1 MPRRA
6 RVHFVSLK
14 SSLVN
19 LPISVYGPLLE
30 RQIRP
35 QTLAVHL
42 KPIDGE
48 GREAYVGWTGMASA
62 SSLASFNSTAG
73 ERGIETLEIDPQYA
87 AGLGFKE
94 GDVVEL
100 GLLYDLPY
108 AKTVGTEPLSADD
121 WDIVELHAAHVEGT
135 LLSQVRVANVGQ
147 EINVWVLGRTRV
159 RLRIVSL
166 DTSVTAALLTT
177 DTEVSI
183 APKSHRKSKTE
194 TKTSSPTSLEH
205 GTVAPTQDKPSYPSE
220 ILRALPARLVNVPE
234 TTTLRD
240 AKTRAYIHPY
250 TLSLLT
256 GTRYIPFDP
265 NPDPPRSGWW
275 CAHARRLEPPKDP
288 TDTINSGTGNNTS
301 IKPSAETEQDD
312 GDAKILHPGSK
323 RELGVKHDEG
333 SGKDGWEVWLGI
345 SDRVLETHVMFVGEV
360 KGGVGD
366 WDLVQI
372 SLTGAREQ
380 GPVINGNLDD
390 PSSSSS
396 SSSASVAIS
405 PELVTPS
412 ESSLRLSGV
421 SNIIEDTTKTCVA
434 NYAVHAR
441 KDVVRGVPGILI
453 TGRQGMGKTSVAK
466 EIARRLE
473 ADERVYA
480 SIHYIDFSSLASKP
494 AQTLGALF
502 RHLFVLARWHSPS
515 VLIFDNL
522 DKVCAAEVEHADSF
536 RQRHITELFLMQ
548 YSSNAR
554 LAPSNFRGIVLLAT
568 AESQTSV
575 HSLLHTLHIF
585 KDVASIPPPGREA
598 RKEILANLVSRRLSM
613 AKEPLSFVVDES
625 DPPEYTRLAV
635 GTEGYSPVD
644 LRDLVTRTIQVAVG
658 RAVSEVGVDVEKV
671 TLSAKDFVEAQEGFV
686 PLSLR
691 DVPLQKSD
699 VEWADI
705 GGLKDTKLVL
715 RETLEWP
722 TKYAQL
728 FKQSPLRLR
737 SGLLLY
743 GYPGC
748 GKTLLASAVAKECG
762 LNFISIK
769 GPELLNKYIGQSE
782 KSVRDIFDRASAAK
796 PCVLFFDEFD
806 SIAPKRGHDSTGV
819 TDRVVNQ
826 MLTQMDG
833 AEGLDGVYVLAA
845 TSRPDLI
852 DSALLRPGRLD
863 KSLLCD
869 LPGIEDRKDIL
880 VAVSRKLTLAPSVD
894 FDKLASVTEG
904 FSGADLQALVYN
916 AHLEVVHAA
925 IDAEEADGNG
935 GSGIEAGRRRVGVG
949 LSDEVPV
956 KYMVLGARKDAA
968 KEASK
973 ADETK
978 MKQRLQQIRAS
989 KSGGAEADSRAV
1001 VTPKK
1006 HEITQEHLLKVLKT
1020 TRPSVSR
1027 EEQVRLGRIYRE
1039 FVSDRGGG
1047 EKTFPTPVGDG
1058 GVGSRASLG

>member
-19 LPISVYGPLLE
+19 LPISIYGPLLE

-42 KPIDGE
+42 KPIDGH

-62 SSLASFNSTAG
+62 SSLASFNSTPG

-87 AGLGFKE
+87 AGLGFKQ
-94 GDVVEL
+94 GDVLEL

-108 AKTVGTEPLSADD
+108 AKTVSTEPLSADD

-166 DTSVTAALLTT
+166 DTPATTAALLTT

-194 TKTSSPTSLEH
+194 TKASSPTNIEPGAVPS
-205 GTVAPTQDKPSYPSE
+205 TQDKPSYPSE
-220 ILRALPARLVNVPE
+220 ILRALPTRLVNFPE
-234 TTTLRD
+234 SFIPRD
-240 AKTRAYIHPY
+240 GKTRAYIHPY

-288 TDTINSGTGNNTS
+288 TDILNSGTDNNAKVQSST
-301 IKPSAETEQDD
+301 ETEQED

-323 RELGVKHDEG
+323 REAVAKADEG
-333 SGKDGWEVWLGI
+333 NGKDGLEVWLGI
-345 SDRVLETHVMFVGEV
+345 SDRVLETHIMFVGEV
-360 KGGVGD
+360 KGGVED
-366 WDLVQI
+366 WDLVRYAP
-372 SLTGAREQ
+372 SFLVSPAST
-380 GPVINGNLDD
+380 
-390 PSSSSS
+390 SSSSPS
-396 SSSASVAIS
+396 IS
-405 PELVTPS
+405 PEPATPS
-412 ESSLRLSGV
+412 EPSISLSGV
-421 SNIIEDTTKTCVA
+421 SEILEDTTKTCVA
-434 NYAVHAR
+434 NYAVHAC
-441 KDVVRGVPGILI
+441 KDFVRG
-453 TGRQGMGKTSVAK
+453 GRQGMGKTSVAK

-480 SIHYIDFSSLASKP
+480 SIHYVDFSSLASKP
-494 AQTLGALF
+494 AQTLGAFF

-515 VLIFDNL
+515 VLVFDNL

-575 HSLLHTLHIF
+575 HALLHTLHVF

-598 RKEILANLVSRRLSM
+598 RKEILASLVSRRLSM
-613 AKEPLSFVVDES
+613 AKEPLSFVIDES

-635 GTEGYSPVD
+635 ETEGYSPVD

-658 RAVSEVGVDVEKV
+658 RAVSEAGVGVEKV
-671 TLSAKDFVEAQEGFV
+671 TLSAKDFVEAHEGFV

-806 SIAPKRGHDSTGV
+806 SIAPKRLLNGVCRGHDSTGV

-833 AEGLDGVYVLAA
+833 AEGLEGVYVLAA

-880 VAVSRKLTLAPSVD
+880 AAVSRKLTLAPSVD
-894 FDKLASVTEG
+894 FDELAHMTEG

-925 IDAEEADGNG
+925 IDAEKADGDV
-935 GSGIEAGRRRVGVG
+935 EVGRRKVGAG
-949 LSDEVPV
+949 TEW
-956 KYMVLGARKDAA
+956 
-968 KEASK
+968 
-973 ADETK
+973 
-978 MKQRLQQIRAS
+978 AS
-989 KSGGAEADSRAV
+989 KSGGMEKDSGAV

-1006 HEITQEHLLKVLKT
+1006 VRILGLLVWIPLEGLMFLQHEIAQEHLLKVLKT

-1027 EEQVRLGRIYRE
+1027 EEQARLGRIYRT
-1039 FVSDRGGG
+1039 FVSDRGEG
-1047 EKTFPTPVGDG
+1047 EKTFATPGGDS
-1058 GVGSRASLG
+1058 GVGSRASMG

>member
-35 QTLAVHL
+35 QSLAVHL
-42 KPIDGE
+42 KLADGG

-108 AKTVGTEPLSADD
+108 AKTVSTEPLSADD
-121 WDIVELHAAHVEGT
+121 WDVVELHAAHVEGT

-166 DTSVTAALLTT
+166 DTSATAALLTT

-194 TKTSSPTSLEH
+194 TKASSQTSLDH
-205 GTVAPTQDKPSYPSE
+205 GTVMPTQNKPSYPSE
-220 ILRALPARLVNVPE
+220 ILRALPARLVNIPE
-234 TTTLRD
+234 TITLRD
-240 AKTRAYIHPY
+240 AKMRAYIHPY

-288 TDTINSGTGNNTS
+288 TNIMKSGIEDNAS
-301 IKPSAETEQDD
+301 IKPSAETEQDAE
-312 GDAKILHPGSK
+312 AKILHPGSK
-323 RELGVKHDEG
+323 RELGAKDDEG
-333 SGKDGWEVWLGI
+333 NGKDGWEVWLGI
-345 SDRVLETHVMFVGEV
+345 SDRVMETHVLFIGEV

-366 WDLVQI
+366 WDLVRI

-390 PSSSSS
+390 PASPSSLSSP
-396 SSSASVAIS
+396 SALAAIS
-405 PELVTPS
+405 S
-412 ESSLRLSGV
+412 EIVASSGSSLRLSGV
-421 SNIIEDTTKTCVA
+421 SNILEDVTNTCVA
-434 NYAVHAR
+434 TYAVHAR
-441 KDVVRGVPGILI
+441 KDVVRGIPGILI

-480 SIHYIDFSSLASKP
+480 SIHYIDFSPLASKP

-515 VLIFDNL
+515 VLVFDNL

-568 AESQTSV
+568 AENQTSV
-575 HSLLHTLHIF
+575 HSLLHTLHVF

-598 RKEILANLVSRRLSM
+598 RKEILVSLVSLRLSM
-613 AKEPLSFVVDES
+613 AKEPLSFVIDES

-644 LRDLVTRTIQVAVG
+644 LRDLVTRTVQVAVG
-658 RAVSEVGVDVEKV
+658 RAVSEVGVGVEKV
-671 TLSAKDFVEAQEGFV
+671 TLSAKDFIEAQEGFV

-691 DVPLQKSD
+691 DVPLQKSG

-833 AEGLDGVYVLAA
+833 AEGLEGVYVLAA

-869 LPGIEDRKDIL
+869 LPGVEDRKDIL
-880 VAVSRKLTLAPSVD
+880 VAVSRKLKLAPSVD
-894 FDKLASVTEG
+894 FDELASITEG

-925 IDAEEADGNG
+925 IDAEKMDG
-935 GSGIEAGRRRVGVG
+935 GSGGDVEAGRRVGVG
-949 LSDEVPV
+949 LTDEVPV
-956 KYMVLGARKDAA
+956 KYVVLGAGKDAVKA
-968 KEASK
+968 ASK

-978 MKQRLQQIRAS
+978 MQRRLQQIRAS
-989 KSGGAEADSRAV
+989 KSVGMDADSKAI

-1006 HEITQEHLLKVLKT
+1006 HEITQQHLLKVLKT
-1020 TRPSVSR
+1020 TKPSVSR
-1027 EEQVRLGRIYRE
+1027 EEQARLGRIYRE

-1047 EKTFPTPVGDG
+1047 EKKFPMPGSDS
-1058 GVGSRASLG
+1058 GVGSRASMG